1 MAKEDSQV
9 FGGTQNYFGGTS
21 RFRGTQVE
29 KHCSTPST
37 YNKVEN
43 RCSKLPLNKDQRHNF
58 GVPEGVVV
66 HRFNFTLKYNI
77 GFLNNSKKYNLK
89 KNIIYF

>member
-29 KHCSTPST
+29 KHCPITLT
-37 YNKVEN
+37 
-43 RCSKLPLNKDQRHNF
+43 
-58 GVPEGVVV
+58 VVV
-66 HRFNFTLKYNI
+66 VDCTTDKLSN
-77 GFLNNSKKYNLK
+77 
-89 KNIIYF
+89 